1 MAKRRRFLIA
11 GCHPLMRL
19 VRVVS
24 RTFEA
29 VVLLEAGRVEII
41 VATRVD
47 SPLLSSVDLILL
59 GFGMPGMSGF
69 NWSALP
75 QEFSRFHVTP

>member
-1 MAKRRRFLIA
+1 
-11 GCHPLMRL
+11 MRL

-41 VATRVD
+41 VATRVNL
-47 SPLLSSVDLILL
+47 PLLSSTSSSSV
-59 GFGMPGMSGF
+59 
-69 NWSALP
+69 SACR
-75 QEFSRFHVTP
+75 E

>member
-41 VATRVD
+41 VATRVNL
-47 SPLLSSVDLILL
+47 PLLSSTPILL

-69 NWSALP
+69 NWSAL
-75 QEFSRFHVTP
+75 FLGSSRVFM